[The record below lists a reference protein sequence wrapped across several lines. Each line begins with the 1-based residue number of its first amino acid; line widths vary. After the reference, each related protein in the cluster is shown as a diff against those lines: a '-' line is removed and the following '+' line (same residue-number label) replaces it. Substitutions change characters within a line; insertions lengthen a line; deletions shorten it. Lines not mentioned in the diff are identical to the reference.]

1 MRDGHTEQ
9 GPSRAGRRRLV
20 MLDLPGPALTY
31 IVTVEVVALAAV
43 MTAPAEV
50 TPAQLA
56 LAALLVAACLI
67 QHEAA
72 LSAERGYRRATIK
85 REKSNDTGHLV
96 TNSIYTVVAA
106 LLFPPLLMAATVALI
121 YGYRILRID
130 RPRLPRERGPVYRTI
145 FTATTVVMAGV
156 AAHHTARGLGL
167 DLISGAATLVP
178 VVSAL
183 ITIVVYTAV
192 QASLIAGVVA
202 LAAGR
207 LAARDMLTDVRQH
220 GFELSQL
227 SIGATVAF
235 LLASPSPWLALLL
248 VPTLWLLMRSVLV
261 SDVGMAD
268 RDAGLL
274 SPGAWHRAATAE
286 LQRAR
291 RRSTGLG
298 VLAVDIDGFRR
309 INDAWGVR
317 AGDRVLDEVARV
329 LPGAVR
335 DGDVVGRMH
344 GEEFVVAA
352 PAADALDLA
361 TLADRVLLTIRAID
375 LAAIL
380 SLEREDAPE
389 LTACIGGAGWPVN
402 GDSID
407 VLLTRA
413 DDELHE
419 AKLSGVGVVRVAP
432 ATATS
437 EAAAVVARW
446 TDRSL

>member
-1 MRDGHTEQ
+1 MSAVPTEQ
-9 GPSRAGRRRLV
+9 EPSAESRRRLV
-20 MLDLPGPALTY
+20 MLGLPGPALTY
-31 IVTVEVVALAAV
+31 VVTVEVVALAAV
-43 MTAPAEV
+43 ATAPAAA
-50 TPAQLA
+50 TRTQLG
-56 LAALLVAACLI
+56 LAALLVLACLI

-96 TNSIYTVVAA
+96 TNSIYTFAAA
-106 LLFPPLLMAATVALI
+106 LLFPPWLMAATVAVI

-130 RPRLPRERGPVYRTI
+130 RPRMPRERGPVYRTT
-145 FTATTVVMAGV
+145 FTATTVVLAGI
-156 AAHHTARGLGL
+156 AAHYTARGLGL
-167 DLISGAATLVP
+167 DLADGAPTLVP
-178 VVSAL
+178 VVAAL
-183 ITIVVYTAV
+183 VTIAAYTVV
-192 QASLIAGVVA
+192 QAGLIAGMVL

-207 LAARDMLTDVRQH
+207 LAARDMITDVRQH

-298 VLAVDIDGFRR
+298 VLAVDLDGFRR

-329 LPGAVR
+329 LPTAVR
-335 DGDVVGRMH
+335 DGDVLGRMH

-352 PAADALDLA
+352 PAADGADLA
-361 TLADRVLLTIRAID
+361 ALAERVLATIAAID

-389 LTACIGGAGWPVN
+389 LTACIGAAGWPDN

-413 DDELHE
+413 DDQLHE
-419 AKLSGVGVVRVAP
+419 AKLSGTGVVSVATT
-432 ATATS
+432 TATS
-437 EAAAVVARW
+437 EAAAVVARR
-446 TDRSL
+446 TGASP